1 MTALYIEHVELDGD
15 SLFWSLCGKPLQILP
30 DVHHGGPIVESFA
43 NSPHLKEAGLDWK
56 EFYTLIGEDLGR
68 PGLHHYSQRA
78 AAFLLTLLPN
88 LKTLSLPQ
96 LWRPCE
102 KTEKLLDVV
111 VRRARRP
118 SCSWDKPSL
127 AAVTRFSASSDVGY
141 VEALYRHA
149 LPFLALPHV
158 REFNAISSADAAD
171 SFITLAYQDSYSG
184 YRETLKTV
192 SFTNFFFDHLGVA
205 NFLSHVPRLMK
216 LTYSHSPK
224 MNGSEEWNMS
234 EFVTAIEREVGNYL
248 EEFSI
253 SITDVQGS
261 VAPGKVSM
269 RGFKRLKKLEFPL
282 EIAMCNIADAESR
295 LGIPPNSLISQ
306 EQHRGEH
313 GLSVGDIVPATVCH
327 LSIILSSGMDAK
339 ILKVLFSNFAAMKDS
354 HLPALKEIRLR
365 LRSDSYEEECASL
378 AVETERVGVVLIT
391 TQVPELSH

>member
-1 MTALYIEHVELDGD
+1 M
-15 SLFWSLCGKPLQILP
+15 
-30 DVHHGGPIVESFA
+30 
-43 NSPHLKEAGLDWK
+43 
-56 EFYTLIGEDLGR
+56 
-68 PGLHHYSQRA
+68 
-78 AAFLLTLLPN
+78 
-88 LKTLSLPQ
+88 
-96 LWRPCE
+96 
-102 KTEKLLDVV
+102 
-111 VRRARRP
+111 
-118 SCSWDKPSL
+118 
-127 AAVTRFSASSDVGY
+127 
-141 VEALYRHA
+141 
-149 LPFLALPHV
+149 
-158 REFNAISSADAAD
+158 REFNAISSEDAAD

-192 SFTNFFFDHLGVA
+192 SFTNFLFHHLAVET
-205 NFLSHVPRLMK
+205 FLRHVPRPMK

-224 MNGSEEWNMS
+224 INDSEEWNMS
-234 EFVTAIEREVGNYL
+234 EFVTAIEREVGNHL

-306 EQHRGEH
+306 EQHWGEH

-327 LSIILSSGMDAK
+327 LSIILSTIILSSGMDAK

-365 LRSDSYEEECASL
+365 LRSDSYEEECANL
-378 AVETERVGVVLIT
+378 VVEMERVGVVLMT
-391 TQVPELSH
+391 TRVESLEPAHTFSES